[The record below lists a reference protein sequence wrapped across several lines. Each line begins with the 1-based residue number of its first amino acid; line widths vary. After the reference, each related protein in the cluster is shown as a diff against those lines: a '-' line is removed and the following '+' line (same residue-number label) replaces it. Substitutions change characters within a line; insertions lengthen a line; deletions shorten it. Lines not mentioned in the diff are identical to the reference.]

1 MIREYDNALHLPAKY
16 YAPIGEFIFRWAQL
30 EYQMQE
36 IIWRSLGIDN
46 KMGRTL
52 TVGMNATTLA
62 AILNTLTLQWLA
74 TTKEKEAVR
83 DIAKGVRE
91 LREFRNQLS
100 HGSWEYPKGGKRSDV
115 YLIYM
120 KETAAQ
126 RILPR
131 AVKHEPQEIKSN
143 AGKMKRL
150 NENAQKLIHHLDKR
164 QTP

>member
-1 MIREYDNALHLPAKY
+1 MAREYDNALRLPVRY
-16 YAPIGEFIFRWAQL
+16 YAPIGECIFRWAQL

-46 KMGRTL
+46 KVGRTL
-52 TVGMNATTLA
+52 TVGMNARTLA
-62 AILNTLTLQWLA
+62 TILGTLTLRWL
-74 TTKEKEAVR
+74 TTTEEKQAVR

-91 LREFRNQLS
+91 LSNFRNQLA
-100 HGSWEYPKGGKRSDV
+100 HGSWEYPKGGKRNDV

-131 AVKHEPQEIKSN
+131 AVKHEPQEIKAN
-143 AGKMKRL
+143 AGKMRQL